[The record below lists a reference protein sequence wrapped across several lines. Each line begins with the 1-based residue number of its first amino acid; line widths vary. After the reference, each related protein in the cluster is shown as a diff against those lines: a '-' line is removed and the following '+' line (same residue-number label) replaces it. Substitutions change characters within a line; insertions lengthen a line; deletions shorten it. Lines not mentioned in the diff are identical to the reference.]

1 MKKEIGLYF
10 SHWLSI
16 HPHSIYEEDLCLFFK
31 DFLVCTIVFIEFVT
45 MLLLGFISFF
55 FLGFFFRFFSGHE
68 ASGILVP

>member
-55 FLGFFFRFFSGHE
+55 FLGFFLAMRHLGS
-68 ASGILVP
+68 